1 MVDSYQVREEST
13 RFGAITDEGT
23 GLAISHRM
31 TAGLPDGEDDDQSK
45 NSITYRSS
53 IECEPDVDSRQET
66 VEAALPN
73 RP

>member
-31 TAGLPDGEDDDQSK
+31 TAGLPDGEDDD
-45 NSITYRSS
+45 
-53 IECEPDVDSRQET
+53 
-66 VEAALPN
+66 
-73 RP
+73 